1 MSIATMLPLGEL
13 TNPGQMR
20 LALVQVVNW
29 GTFHGAHTMHVD
41 RNGTLLTGNSG
52 VGKSTLFDAMLRVFD
67 ARPRSNEAAAQR
79 AGGAV
84 EDKRT
89 TFTYMRGKVGDKAV
103 GEGSASAFQRPGAT
117 WSAVA
122 LTFDNAAGT
131 RVTIS
136 ALFDLPKNGTES
148 SVGRFYLID
157 SKPLDLAAVEGIAEK
172 RFTKSALDT
181 IFPDAQIFDVHKAF
195 AERFRRLLGI
205 NSDQALPLLRVI
217 QAGKGLGGSV
227 NTFFRDQVLDAPATL
242 AAADDVVEEFSNLMS
257 IRQRLEDVRQQRDQL
272 APVPGLNMEYAQSLL
287 DANRLRELAGEE
299 FEAYR
304 QQLAVTVHEKTLARF
319 KDLAQAKAKELAAE
333 RGVRDG
339 LAKELRQLES
349 DYNNQGGNAISA
361 IEQSLENARVGL
373 KLREQVEEAARKALT
388 DAGLQLEWTAA
399 GWEQAHEHAA
409 ARSAELK
416 DGSEALKE
424 LRFEA
429 FDSHAARKR
438 ELAAAQQ
445 ELLSLKTRKSLLPP
459 SSIENRSA
467 IAAAT
472 GIPEEQ
478 MPFGGELIDL
488 AEGQERWRPAAE
500 RALRSLATTLLV
512 PGEHFAAVTRYL
524 NDHPVRGALRAVDIS
539 KPLAGG
545 ALAVQDAADGDL
557 LTKLDLLTAGPGGS
571 AIAAAGDWI
580 RERIALDF
588 AYPCVEDPDELAGL
602 DKGLSLGGVVKRNR
616 HTVEKDDRFTSRQDY
631 VLGFDNA
638 AKLDLVAAQVEE
650 LQRDLARAAELAQ
663 DREESHQGMTRQL
676 EALRRVADDHRPWE
690 QVSATVAAEELARI
704 QQRLKDAL
712 AAQADLEPLR
722 ATIETARQRHQSSTE
737 SAAVLQSEYKA
748 LDSQLSTADSLLD
761 AARQRLAQQPPS
773 AEAAAALEPYFA
785 GFGDVLEMHELD
797 ILANQV
803 RTRLLAELHAAESRG
818 QATSERLTRIFEGF
832 VREWGTAI
840 SADHGTTIGAAGEFE
855 ARYHAIVS
863 DGLPAQEAEF
873 RQFFNQR
880 THESFSTLLHLLDEE
895 RRSITSRILPLNGIL
910 SEVNFHE
917 GSFLELDIKQT
928 LPATAKQFKDAIQ
941 NALKVRHSR
950 PGKAAAAPAG
960 PAGTGTAGAEPDD
973 DVELT
978 TRYKSLE
985 TLVKRLGSQT
995 PEDRRWRAEVLDVR
1009 GHLFIQC
1016 KEHREV
1022 AGAKGSAK
1030 AGANGANKT
1039 EVFMHADTGSMSG
1052 GERQRFTAF
1061 IMAAALSY
1069 QLGIAEQGF
1078 TTYGTVM
1085 MDEAFVL
1092 ASEEFAGAGIKALH
1106 EFGFQLLLAAP
1117 ENVIDLSRHLGSVTE
1132 ILRDK
1137 RTNRSGVL
1145 TAPVITPGAGAEGSW
1160 RSEANPVD
1168 IVLR

>member
-1 MSIATMLPLGEL
+1 VTIATMLPIGEL

-131 RVTIS
+131 KITIS

-148 SVGRFYLID
+148 SVGRFYVID
-157 SKPLDLAAVEGIAEK
+157 NKPLDLGAIEGIAEK
-172 RFTKSALDT
+172 RFTKGALET

-242 AAADDVVEEFSNLMS
+242 TAADDVVEEFSNLMS

-272 APVPGLNMEYAQSLL
+272 APVPGMNKEYARSLL
-287 DANRLRELAGEE
+287 EANRLRELSGEE
-299 FEAYR
+299 FDAYK
-304 QQLAVTVHEKTLARF
+304 QQLSVTVHAKTLARF
-319 KDLAQAKAKELAAE
+319 KDLAQAKAKELSAE
-333 RGVRDG
+333 RGVRDA

-373 KLREQVEEAARKALT
+373 KLRQQVEEAARQALA
-388 DAGLQLEWTAA
+388 DAGLNLEWTAE
-399 GWEQAHEHAA
+399 GWEQAHEQAA
-409 ARSAELK
+409 SRSAELK
-416 DGSEALKE
+416 DDSEALRE

-429 FDSHAARKR
+429 FDGHATKKR

-445 ELLSLKTRKSLLPP
+445 ELVSLKTRKSLLPP
-459 SSIENRSA
+459 SSIENRAA

-472 GIPEEQ
+472 GVPEDR

-488 AEGQERWRPAAE
+488 AEGEEQWRPAAE
-500 RALRSLATTLLV
+500 RALRNLATTLLV

-524 NDHPVRGALRAVDIS
+524 NDNTVRGALRAVDVS

-545 ALAVQDAADGDL
+545 ALAVEDVSDGDL
-557 LTKLDLLTAGPGGS
+557 LTKLEILTLGANEDAGE
-571 AIAAAGDWI
+571 WI
-580 RERIALDF
+580 RQRIALDF
-588 AYPCVEDPDELAGL
+588 AYPCVEDPDELATL

-638 AKLDLVAAQVEE
+638 SKLELVAAKVGE
-650 LQRDLARAAELAQ
+650 LENELLKAAELAQ
-663 DREESHQGMTRQL
+663 SREDSHQGMTRQL
-676 EALRRVADDHRPWE
+676 EALRRIADDERGWE
-690 QVSATVAAEELARI
+690 QVSAAVAAEELAKI
-704 QQRLKDAL
+704 EQRLKDAL

-722 ATIETARQRHQSSTE
+722 ANIEAVREKHQSSTG
-737 SAAVLQSEYKA
+737 SAAVLQSEYKT
-748 LDSQLSTADSLLD
+748 LDQQMTTADSLLD
-761 AARQRLAQQPPS
+761 AARNRLDQAPPS
-773 AEAAAALEPYFA
+773 GTTVIALEPYFGA
-785 GFGDVLEMHELD
+785 FGEVSELHELD
-797 ILANQV
+797 TLAAEV
-803 RTRLLAELHAAESRG
+803 RSRLLAELHAAESRG
-818 QATSERLTRIFEGF
+818 QALAERLTRMFEGF

-840 SADHGTTIGAAGEFE
+840 SADHGTSIGAAGEFE
-855 ARYHAIVS
+855 SRYHQIVS
-863 DGLPAQEAEF
+863 EGLPAQEAEF

-895 RRSITSRILPLNGIL
+895 RRAITSRILPLNGIL

-928 LPATAKQFKDAIQ
+928 LPATAKQFKDAIHS
-941 NALKVRHSR
+941 ALKTRHARPSR
-950 PGKAAAAPAG
+950 A
-960 PAGTGTAGAEPDD
+960 AGAASGAGAPTEADD

-978 TRYKSLE
+978 NRYKSLE

-1016 KEHREV
+1016 KEHRSV
-1022 AGAKGSAK
+1022 QGPRGGK
-1030 AGANGANKT
+1030 KT
-1039 EVFMHADTGSMSG
+1039 EVYMHADTGSMSG

-1145 TAPVITPGAGAEGSW
+1145 TAPVIGGPGIPGEW

>member
-1 MSIATMLPLGEL
+1 MTIASMLPIGDQV
-13 TNPGQMR
+13 NPGQMR

-131 RVTIS
+131 RVTVS

-157 SKPLDLAAVEGIAEK
+157 HKPLDLAAIEGIAEK
-172 RFTKSALDT
+172 RFTKGALEG
-181 IFPDAQIFDVHKAF
+181 IFPEAQVFDVHKAF

-205 NSDQALPLLRVI
+205 SSDQALPLLRVI

-227 NTFFRDQVLDAPATL
+227 NTFFRDQVLDPPATL

-272 APVPGLNMEYAQSLL
+272 APVPGLNKEYAQSLL
-287 DANRLRELAGEE
+287 EANRLRELSGEE
-299 FEAYR
+299 FDSFK
-304 QQLAVTVHEKTLARF
+304 QQLAVEVHTKTLARF
-319 KDLAQAKAKELAAE
+319 KELAQEKAKELSAE
-333 RGVRDG
+333 RSVRDA

-361 IEQSLENARVGL
+361 IEQSLENARLGL
-373 KLREQVEEAARKALT
+373 KLRQDVEAAARKALA
-388 DAGLQLEWTAA
+388 DAGLDLEWSAE
-399 GWEQAHEHAA
+399 GWNQAHEQAA
-409 ARSAELK
+409 ARSAELH
-416 DGSEALKE
+416 DDSESLRE

-429 FDSHAARKR
+429 FDGHATKKR

-445 ELLSLKTRKSLLPP
+445 ELASLRSSKSLLPP
-459 SSIENRSA
+459 SSIENRAA

-472 GIPEEQ
+472 GVPEER

-488 AEGQERWRPAAE
+488 AEGEEQWRPAAE

-512 PGEHFAAVTRYL
+512 PGEHFAAVTRFL
-524 NDHPVRGALRAVDIS
+524 NDNSIRGALRAVDVS

-545 ALAVQDAADGDL
+545 ALAVEDASDGDL
-557 LTKLDLLTAGPGGS
+557 LGKLDILTSGANADAGE
-571 AIAAAGDWI
+571 WV
-580 RERIALDF
+580 RERIAVDF

-616 HTVEKDDRFTSRQDY
+616 HTVEKDDRFTGRQDY

-638 AKLDLVAAQVEE
+638 AKQELLAAKVGE
-650 LQRDLARAAELAQ
+650 LENELAKAAELAQ
-663 DREESHQGMTRQL
+663 SREDSHQGMARQL
-676 EALRRVADDHRPWE
+676 EALRRVAEDERGWE
-690 QVSATVAAEELARI
+690 QVSAAVAEDELARI
-704 QQRLKDAL
+704 EQRLKDAL

-722 ATIETARQRHQSSTE
+722 ASIEAVREKHQSSTGA
-737 SAAVLQSEYKA
+737 AAVLQSEYKA
-748 LDSQLSTADSLLD
+748 LDQQMTTADSLLD
-761 AARQRLAQQPPS
+761 TARARLAEAPPS
-773 AEAAAALEPYFA
+773 DATVAALEPHFT
-785 GFGDVLEMHELD
+785 GFGDITELHELD
-797 ILANQV
+797 NLANRV
-803 RTRLLAELHAAESRG
+803 LTSLLAELHAAESKG
-818 QATSERLTRIFEGF
+818 QALAERLSRIFEGF
-832 VREWGTAI
+832 VRDWGTAI
-840 SADHGTTIGAAGEFE
+840 SADHGTSIGAAGEFE
-855 ARYHAIVS
+855 SRYHQIVS
-863 DGLPAQEAEF
+863 EGLPAQEAEF

-895 RRSITSRILPLNGIL
+895 RRAITSRILPLNGIL

-917 GSFLELDIKQT
+917 GSYLELDIKQT
-928 LPATAKQFKDAIQ
+928 MPATAKQFKDAIQ
-941 NALKVRHSR
+941 NALKARHGR
-950 PGKAAAAPAG
+950 R
-960 PAGTGTAGAEPDD
+960 TGSAGAGGSAAED
-973 DVELT
+973 DVELGN
-978 TRYKSLE
+978 RYKSLE
-985 TLVKRLGSQT
+985 TLVKRLGSQA

-1022 AGAKGSAK
+1022 QGPRGGA
-1030 AGANGANKT
+1030 KT
-1039 EVFMHADTGSMSG
+1039 EVFMHTDTGSMSG

-1145 TAPVITPGAGAEGSW
+1145 TAPVISGPAVPGQW

-1168 IVLR
+1168 IVFR

>member
-1 MSIATMLPLGEL
+1 MTIASMLPLGEL

-79 AGGAV
+79 SGGAV

-103 GEGSASAFQRPGAT
+103 GDGSASAFQRPGAT

-131 RVTIS
+131 KVTVS

-148 SVGRFYLID
+148 SVGRFYVID
-157 SKPLDLAAVEGIAEK
+157 NKPLDLEAIEGIARK
-172 RFTKSALDT
+172 RFTKGALES
-181 IFPDAQIFDVHKAF
+181 IFPDGQVFDVHKAF

-272 APVPGLNMEYAQSLL
+272 APVPGLNRDYAQALL

-299 FEAYR
+299 FEAYK
-304 QQLAVTVHEKTLARF
+304 QQLAVTVHAKTLARF
-319 KDLAQAKAKELAAE
+319 KELAQSKAQELAAE
-333 RGVRDG
+333 RTVRDA
-339 LAKELRQLES
+339 LAKELRELEL
-349 DYNNQGGNAISA
+349 DYNNRGGNAISA
-361 IEQSLENARVGL
+361 IEQSLENARVSL
-373 KLREQVEEAARKALT
+373 KLRQQVEESARKALA
-388 DAGLQLEWTAA
+388 DAGLNLEWSAE
-399 GWEQAHEHAA
+399 GWDQAHEQAA

-416 DGSEALKE
+416 DDSEALKE

-429 FDSHAARKR
+429 FDGHATKKR
-438 ELAAAQQ
+438 ELAAAEQ
-445 ELLSLKTRKSLLPP
+445 ELLSLRSRKSLLPP
-459 SSIENRSA
+459 SSIENRAA

-472 GIPEEQ
+472 GIPEER

-488 AEGQERWRPAAE
+488 AEGQDQWRPAAE
-500 RALRSLATTLLV
+500 RALRNLATTLLV

-524 NDHPVRGALRAVDIS
+524 NDNTVRGALRAVDVS
-539 KPLAGG
+539 KPVAGG
-545 ALAVQDAADGDL
+545 ALAVEDVSDGDL
-557 LTKLDLLTAGPGGS
+557 LTKLSILTSGANADAG
-571 AIAAAGDWI
+571 AWI

-588 AYPCVEDPDELAGL
+588 AYPCVEDPDELAAM

-638 AKLDLVAAQVEE
+638 SKLELVAARVGE
-650 LQRDLARAAELAQ
+650 LENELAKAAELAQ
-663 DREESHQGMTRQL
+663 SREDSHQGMARQL
-676 EALRRVADDHRPWE
+676 EALRRVAEDERPWE
-690 QVSATVAAEELARI
+690 QVSAAVAADELARI
-704 QQRLKDAL
+704 EQRLSDAL

-722 ATIETARQRHQSSTE
+722 ANIEAVREKHQSSTGA
-737 SAAVLQSEYKA
+737 AAVLQSEYKA
-748 LDSQLSTADSLLD
+748 LDQKMITADGLLD
-761 AARQRLAQQPPS
+761 AARLKLEQAPPS
-773 AEAAAALEPYFA
+773 SSTVAALEPYFA
-785 GFGDVLEMHELD
+785 GVGDVSELYELD
-797 ILANQV
+797 NLANSV
-803 RTRLLAELHAAESRG
+803 RNKLLDELHAAESRS
-818 QATSERLTRIFEGF
+818 QATAERLTRIFEAF
-832 VREWGTAI
+832 VRDWGSAI
-840 SADHGTTIGAAGEFE
+840 SADHGTSIGAAGDFE
-855 ARYHAIVS
+855 SRYHAIVS

-873 RQFFNQR
+873 RLFFNQR

-917 GSFLELDIKQT
+917 GSYLELDIKQT

-941 NALKVRHSR
+941 NALKAKHTRPSR
-950 PGKAAAAPAG
+950 SASAAA
-960 PAGTGTAGAEPDD
+960 GTEADD
-973 DVELT
+973 DAELT
-978 TRYKSLE
+978 ARYKSLE

-1016 KEHREV
+1016 KEHKEV
-1022 AGAKGSAK
+1022 AGKSAK
-1030 AGANGANKT
+1030 TGKAGKKKT

-1145 TAPVITPGAGAEGSW
+1145 TSPVIAGTGEPGAW

>member
-1 MSIATMLPLGEL
+1 MTIASMLPLGDV

-79 AGGAV
+79 SGAV

-131 RVTIS
+131 RVTVS

-157 SKPLDLAAVEGIAEK
+157 NVPLDLEAVEGIADK
-172 RFTKSALDT
+172 RFTKGALET
-181 IFPDAQIFDVHKAF
+181 IFPHAQVFDVHKAF

-205 NSDQALPLLRVI
+205 SSDQALPLLRVI

-272 APVPGLNMEYAQSLL
+272 APVPGLNREYAQSLL
-287 DANRLRELAGEE
+287 DANRLRELVGEE
-299 FEAYR
+299 FEAYK
-304 QQLAVTVHEKTLARF
+304 QKLAVTVHQKTLARF
-319 KDLAQAKAKELAAE
+319 KELAQAKAKELGAE
-333 RGVRDG
+333 RAVRDN
-339 LAKELRQLES
+339 LAKELRQLET

-373 KLREQVEEAARKALT
+373 KLRRQVEEAAQQALA
-388 DAGLQLEWTAA
+388 DAGLQLEWSAA
-399 GWEQAHEHAA
+399 GWEQAHEQAA

-416 DGSEALKE
+416 DDSQALQE

-429 FDSHAARKR
+429 FDAHATRKR
-438 ELAAAQQ
+438 ELAAAEQ
-445 ELLSLKTRKSLLPP
+445 ELVSLKTRKSLLPP
-459 SSIENRSA
+459 SSIENRAA

-472 GIPEEQ
+472 GIPEDR
-478 MPFGGELIDL
+478 MPFAGELMDL
-488 AEGQERWRPAAE
+488 AEGQEQWRPAAE
-500 RALRSLATTLLV
+500 RALRNLATTLLV
-512 PGEHFAAVTRYL
+512 PGEHFGAVTRYL
-524 NDHPVRGALRAVDIS
+524 NGHTVRGALRAVDVS

-545 ALAVQDAADGDL
+545 ALAVEDVRDGDL
-557 LTKLDLLTAGPGGS
+557 LTKLDILAS
-571 AIAAAGDWI
+571 AAAAEAGEWV

-588 AYPCVEDPDELAGL
+588 AYPCVEDPDELAAL

-638 AKLDLVAAQVEE
+638 AKLELVAGQVEDLRQE
-650 LQRDLARAAELAQ
+650 LAKAAELAQ
-663 DREESHQGMTRQL
+663 SREDSHQGMSRQL
-676 EALRRVADDHRPWE
+676 DALQRIAEDDRPWE
-690 QVSATVAAEELARI
+690 QVSAAVAEDELSRI
-704 QQRLKDAL
+704 EQRLKDAL

-722 ATIETARQRHQSSTE
+722 ATIEEARQKHQSSTE

-748 LDSQLSTADSLLD
+748 LDRQLTSADSLLD
-761 AARQRLAQQPPS
+761 AARERLTQAPPS
-773 AEAAAALEPYFA
+773 DATVSALEPYFA
-785 GFGDVLEMHELD
+785 EFGDVTEMHELD
-797 ILANQV
+797 NLANRV
-803 RTRLLAELHAAESRG
+803 RTALMAELHAAESRG
-818 QATSERLTRIFEGF
+818 QATAERLTRIFEGF
-832 VREWGTAI
+832 VREWGSAI
-840 SADHGTTIGAAGEFE
+840 SADHGTSIGAASEFE
-855 ARYHAIVS
+855 ARYHAIVN

-910 SEVNFHE
+910 SQVNFHE
-917 GSFLELDIKQT
+917 GSYLELDIKQT
-928 LPATAKQFKDAIQ
+928 LPPTAKQFKDAIQ
-941 NALKVRHSR
+941 NALKARHTR
-950 PGKAAAAPAG
+950 PAKPDAASAAKGDG
-960 PAGTGTAGAEPDD
+960 PARDD
-973 DVELT
+973 DAELT
-978 TRYKSLE
+978 ARYKSLE
-985 TLVKRLGSQT
+985 TLVKRLGSQA

-1016 KEHREV
+1016 KEHRDV
-1022 AGAKGSAK
+1022 TGPRGAK
-1030 AGANGANKT
+1030 KT

-1132 ILRDK
+1132 ILRDR

-1145 TAPVITPGAGAEGSW
+1145 TAPVIRPRPGEEGAW

>member
-1 MSIATMLPLGEL
+1 MTIATMLPIGEL

-131 RVTIS
+131 KTTIS

-148 SVGRFYLID
+148 SVGRFYVID
-157 SKPLDLAAVEGIAEK
+157 NKPLDLGAIEGIAEK
-172 RFTKSALDT
+172 RFTKGALET

-242 AAADDVVEEFSNLMS
+242 TAADDVVEEFSNLMS

-272 APVPGLNMEYAQSLL
+272 APVPGMNKEYAQSLL
-287 DANRLRELAGEE
+287 EANRLRELSGEE
-299 FEAYR
+299 FDAYK
-304 QQLAVTVHEKTLARF
+304 QQLSVTVHAKTLARF
-319 KDLAQAKAKELAAE
+319 KDLAQAKAKELSTE
-333 RGVRDG
+333 RGVRDA

-361 IEQSLENARVGL
+361 IEQSLDNARVGL
-373 KLREQVEEAARKALT
+373 KLRQQVEEAARQALA
-388 DAGLQLEWTAA
+388 DAGLNLEWTAE
-399 GWEQAHEHAA
+399 GWEQAHEQAA
-409 ARSAELK
+409 SRSAELK
-416 DGSEALKE
+416 DDSEALRE

-429 FDSHAARKR
+429 FDGHATKKR

-445 ELLSLKTRKSLLPP
+445 ELVSLKTRKSLLPP
-459 SSIENRSA
+459 SSIENRAA

-472 GIPEEQ
+472 GVPEDR

-488 AEGQERWRPAAE
+488 AEGEEHWRPAAE
-500 RALRSLATTLLV
+500 RALRNLATTLLV

-524 NDHPVRGALRAVDIS
+524 NDNSVRGALRAVDVS

-545 ALAVQDAADGDL
+545 ALAVEDVSDGDL
-557 LTKLDLLTAGPGGS
+557 LTKLNILTLGARGDSVAG
-571 AIAAAGDWI
+571 AAEWI
-580 RERIALDF
+580 RERIAIDF
-588 AYPCVEDPDELAGL
+588 AYPCVEDPDELAKL
-602 DKGLSLGGVVKRNR
+602 NKGLSLGGVVKRNR

-638 AKLDLVAAQVEE
+638 SKLELVAAKVGE
-650 LQRDLARAAELAQ
+650 LENELLKAAELAQ
-663 DREESHQGMTRQL
+663 SREDSHQGMTRQL
-676 EALRRVADDHRPWE
+676 EALRRIADDERGWE
-690 QVSATVAAEELARI
+690 QVSAAVAAEELARI
-704 QQRLKDAL
+704 EQRLKDAL

-722 ATIETARQRHQSSTE
+722 ANIEAVREKHQSSTG
-737 SAAVLQSEYKA
+737 SAAVLQSEYKT
-748 LDSQLSTADSLLD
+748 LDQQMTTADALLD
-761 AARQRLAQQPPS
+761 AARNRLDQAPPS
-773 AEAAAALEPYFA
+773 GATVAALEPYFSA
-785 GFGDVLEMHELD
+785 FGEVGELHELD
-797 ILANQV
+797 TLAAEV
-803 RTRLLAELHAAESRG
+803 RSKLLAELHATESRG
-818 QATSERLTRIFEGF
+818 QALAERLTRMFEGF

-840 SADHGTTIGAAGEFE
+840 SADHGTSIGAAGEFE
-855 ARYHAIVS
+855 SRYHQIVS
-863 DGLPAQEAEF
+863 EGLPAQEAEF

-895 RRSITSRILPLNGIL
+895 RRAITSRILPLNGIL

-928 LPATAKQFKDAIQ
+928 LPATAKQFKEAIHS
-941 NALKVRHSR
+941 ALKTRHTRPSR
-950 PGKAAAAPAG
+950 A
-960 PAGTGTAGAEPDD
+960 AGAASGAVASGAVVSPQADD

-978 TRYKSLE
+978 NRYKSLE

-1016 KEHREV
+1016 KEHRSV
-1022 AGAKGSAK
+1022 QGPRGGK
-1030 AGANGANKT
+1030 KT
-1039 EVFMHADTGSMSG
+1039 EVYMHADTGSMSG

-1145 TAPVITPGAGAEGSW
+1145 TAPVIGGPGVPGDW

>member
-1 MSIATMLPLGEL
+1 VTIASMLPLGDV

-79 AGGAV
+79 SGAV

-131 RVTIS
+131 RVTVS

-157 SKPLDLAAVEGIAEK
+157 NVPLDLEAVEGIADK
-172 RFTKSALDT
+172 RFTKGSLET
-181 IFPDAQIFDVHKAF
+181 LFPHAQVFDVHKAF

-205 NSDQALPLLRVI
+205 SSDQALPLLRVI

-272 APVPGLNMEYAQSLL
+272 APVPALNREYAQSLL
-287 DANRLRELAGEE
+287 DANRLRELVGEE
-299 FEAYR
+299 FEAYK

-319 KDLAQAKAKELAAE
+319 KELAQAKAKELGAE

-339 LAKELRQLES
+339 LAKELRQLET

-373 KLREQVEEAARKALT
+373 KLRQQVEEAAQQALA
-388 DAGLQLEWTAA
+388 DAGLQLEWSAA
-399 GWEQAHEHAA
+399 GWEQAHEQAA

-416 DGSEALKE
+416 DDSQALQE

-429 FDSHAARKR
+429 FDAHASRKR
-438 ELAAAQQ
+438 ELAAAEQ
-445 ELLSLKTRKSLLPP
+445 ELVSLKTRKSLLPP
-459 SSIENRSA
+459 SSIENRAA

-472 GIPEEQ
+472 GIAEDR
-478 MPFGGELIDL
+478 MPFAGELMDL
-488 AEGQERWRPAAE
+488 AEGEERWRPAAE
-500 RALRSLATTLLV
+500 RALRNLATTLLV
-512 PGEHFAAVTRYL
+512 PGEHFGTVTRYL
-524 NDHPVRGALRAVDIS
+524 NDHNVRGALRAVDIS

-545 ALAVQDAADGDL
+545 ALAVEDVRDGDL
-557 LTKLDLLTAGPGGS
+557 LTKLDILASG
-571 AIAAAGDWI
+571 AAAEAGEWV

-588 AYPCVEDPDELAGL
+588 AYPCVEDPDELAAL

-638 AKLDLVAAQVEE
+638 AKLELVAGQVE
-650 LQRDLARAAELAQ
+650 DLRQEVAKAAELAQ
-663 DREESHQGMTRQL
+663 SREDSHQGMSRQL
-676 EALRRVADDHRPWE
+676 DALRRIAEDDRPWE
-690 QVSATVAAEELARI
+690 QVSAAVAADELTRI
-704 QQRLKDAL
+704 EQRLKDAL

-722 ATIETARQRHQSSTE
+722 ATIEEVRQKHQSSTE

-748 LDSQLSTADSLLD
+748 LDRQLTGADALLE
-761 AARQRLAQQPPS
+761 AARHRLAQAPPS
-773 AEAAAALEPYFA
+773 DATVKALEPHFA
-785 GFGDVLEMHELD
+785 EFGDVTEMHELD
-797 ILANQV
+797 NLANRV
-803 RTRLLAELHAAESRG
+803 RTALLGELHTAESRG
-818 QATSERLTRIFEGF
+818 QSTSERLTRIFEGF
-832 VREWGTAI
+832 VREWGSAI
-840 SADHGTTIGAAGEFE
+840 SADHGTSIGAASEFE
-855 ARYHAIVS
+855 ARYHAIVN

-910 SEVNFHE
+910 SQVNFHE
-917 GSFLELDIKQT
+917 GSYLELDIKQT
-928 LPATAKQFKDAIQ
+928 LPPTAKQFKDAIQ
-941 NALKVRHSR
+941 NALKARHTR
-950 PGKAAAAPAG
+950 PAKTEAG
-960 PAGTGTAGAEPDD
+960 RPEGSGAERDD
-973 DVELT
+973 DGELT
-978 TRYKSLE
+978 ARYKSLE
-985 TLVKRLGSQT
+985 TLVKRLGSQA

-1022 AGAKGSAK
+1022 TGPRGGK
-1030 AGANGANKT
+1030 KT

-1132 ILRDK
+1132 ILRDR

-1145 TAPVITPGAGAEGSW
+1145 TAPVIRPRPGEEGAW

>member
-1 MSIATMLPLGEL
+1 MTIASMLPLGDVV
-13 TNPGQMR
+13 NPGQMR

-52 VGKSTLFDAMLRVFD
+52 VGKSTLFDAILRVFD

-79 AGGAV
+79 SGGAV

-131 RVTIS
+131 RVTVS

-148 SVGRFYLID
+148 SVGRYYVID
-157 SKPLDLAAVEGIAEK
+157 NRPLDLSAIEDIAEK
-172 RFTKSALDT
+172 RFTRAALEN
-181 IFPDAQIFDVHKAF
+181 IFPDAQVFDVHKAF

-272 APVPGLNMEYAQSLL
+272 APVPGLNREYAQSLL

-319 KDLAQAKAKELAAE
+319 KTLAQAKAKELAAE

-339 LAKELRQLES
+339 LAKELRQLEAE
-349 DYNNQGGNAISA
+349 YNNQGGNAISS

-373 KLREQVEEAARKALT
+373 KLRQQVEEAARQALAE
-388 DAGLQLEWTAA
+388 AGLDLEWTAE
-399 GWEQAHEHAA
+399 GWEQAHEQAA

-416 DGSEALKE
+416 DDSAALQE

-429 FDSHAARKR
+429 FDAHAAKKR
-438 ELAAAQQ
+438 ELAAAEQ
-445 ELLSLKTRKSLLPP
+445 ELVSLKTRKSLLPP
-459 SSIENRSA
+459 SSIENRTA

-488 AEGQERWRPAAE
+488 AEGQEQWRPAAE
-500 RALRSLATTLLV
+500 RALRNLATTLLV

-524 NDHPVRGALRAVDIS
+524 NGNTVRGALRAVDVS
-539 KPLAGG
+539 KPLAGA
-545 ALAVQDAADGDL
+545 ALAVEDVADGDL
-557 LTKLDLLTAGPGGS
+557 LTKLDILTTGMNADAGV
-571 AIAAAGDWI
+571 WI

-588 AYPCVEDPDELAGL
+588 AYPCVENPDELANL

-638 AKLDLVAAQVEE
+638 SKLELVAGQAEDLRQE
-650 LQRDLARAAELAQ
+650 LAKAAELAQ
-663 DREESHQGMTRQL
+663 SREESHQGMSRQL
-676 EALRRVADDHRPWE
+676 EALRRVAEDNRTWE
-690 QVSATVAAEELARI
+690 QVSAAVAADELGRI
-704 QQRLKDAL
+704 EQRLKDAL

-722 ATIETARQRHQSSTE
+722 ANIEAVRQKHQSSTE
-737 SAAVLQSEYKA
+737 AAAVLQSEYKA
-748 LDSQLSTADSLLD
+748 LDQQLTASDSLLE
-761 AARQRLAQQPPS
+761 AARTRLNQAPPS
-773 AEAAAALEPYFA
+773 DSTSAALAPYFA
-785 GFGDVLEMHELD
+785 EFGDVTEMHELD
-797 ILANQV
+797 NLAGRV
-803 RTRLLAELHAAESRG
+803 RTQLLGDLHGAESRA

-832 VREWGTAI
+832 VRDWGTAI
-840 SADHGTTIGAAGEFE
+840 SADHGTSIGAVGEFE
-855 ARYHAIVS
+855 ARYHAIIN

-895 RRSITSRILPLNGIL
+895 RRSITNRILPLNGIL

-917 GSFLELDIKQT
+917 GSYLELDIKQT

-941 NALKVRHSR
+941 NALKTRHAR
-950 PGKAAAAPAG
+950 HGKAETAQAG
-960 PAGTGTAGAEPDD
+960 QNDD
-973 DVELT
+973 AELT
-978 TRYKSLE
+978 ARYKSLE

-1022 AGAKGSAK
+1022 DAPAGKKGGK
-1030 AGANGANKT
+1030 RT

-1132 ILRDK
+1132 ILRDR

-1145 TAPVITPGAGAEGSW
+1145 SAPVITPKPGTAGQW

>member
-1 MSIATMLPLGEL
+1 MSIATMLPMGEL

-79 AGGAV
+79 SGAV

-131 RVTIS
+131 KVTVS

-148 SVGRFYLID
+148 SVGRYYLID
-157 SKPLDLAAVEGIAEK
+157 NKPLDLAAIEGIAEK
-172 RFTKSALDT
+172 RFTKAALDT
-181 IFPDAQIFDVHKAF
+181 IFPDAQVFDVHKAF

-272 APVPGLNMEYAQSLL
+272 APVPGLNKEYAQSLL

-299 FEAYR
+299 FDAYK
-304 QQLAVTVHEKTLARF
+304 QQLAVTVHEKALVRY
-319 KDLAQAKAKELAAE
+319 KELAQAKARDLAAE
-333 RGVRDG
+333 RAVRDG
-339 LAKELRQLES
+339 LAKDLRQLEA

-373 KLREQVEEAARKALT
+373 RLRQQVEEAARQALA
-388 DAGLQLEWTAA
+388 DAGLELEWTAE
-399 GWEQAHEHAA
+399 GLEQAHTHAA
-409 ARSAELK
+409 ARSAELQ
-416 DGSEALKE
+416 DDSEALKE

-429 FDSHAARKR
+429 FDGHATKKR

-445 ELLSLKTRKSLLPP
+445 ELVSLKTRKSLLPP
-459 SSIENRSA
+459 SSIENRTA

-472 GIPEEQ
+472 GVPEEQ
-478 MPFGGELIDL
+478 MPFGGELIDV
-488 AEGQERWRPAAE
+488 AEGQEQWRPAAE
-500 RALRSLATTLLV
+500 RALRNLATTLLV

-524 NDHPVRGALRAVDIS
+524 NDHSVRGALRAVDVS

-545 ALAVQDAADGDL
+545 ALAVEDAADGDL
-557 LTKLDLLTAGPGGS
+557 LGKLDILTTGPAADAGQ
-571 AIAAAGDWI
+571 WI
-580 RERIALDF
+580 RERIAVDF
-588 AYPCVEDPDELAGL
+588 AYPCVEDPDELAAL

-616 HTVEKDDRFTSRQDY
+616 HTVEKDDRFASRQDY

-638 AKLDLVAAQVEE
+638 SKLELVAAQVEDLQQE
-650 LQRDLARAAELAQ
+650 LAKAAELAQ
-663 DREESHQGMTRQL
+663 SREESHQGMTRQL
-676 EALRRVADDHRPWE
+676 EALRRIAEDHRPWE
-690 QVSATVAAEELARI
+690 QVSAAVAEDELGKI
-704 QQRLKDAL
+704 EQRLKDAL

-722 ATIETARQRHQSSTE
+722 ANIEAARQKHQSSTE
-737 SAAVLQSEYKA
+737 TAAVLQSEYKA
-748 LDSQLSTADSLLD
+748 LDQQLTAADSLLE
-761 AARQRLAQQPPS
+761 AARNRLRQAPPS
-773 AEAAAALEPYFA
+773 DATVAALELYCADF
-785 GFGDVLEMHELD
+785 GGVGDVKEMHELD
-797 ILANQV
+797 NLANQV

-840 SADHGTTIGAAGEFE
+840 SADHGTSIGAAGEFE

-928 LPATAKQFKDAIQ
+928 LPPTAKQFKDAIQ
-941 NALKVRHSR
+941 NALRTRHTRPSR
-950 PGKAAAAPAG
+950 AAVG
-960 PAGTGTAGAEPDD
+960 PASGAEPDD
-973 DVELT
+973 DAELT
-978 TRYKSLE
+978 SRYKSLE

-1022 AGAKGSAK
+1022 GGTPSHGKGGGK
-1030 AGANGANKT
+1030 RT
-1039 EVFMHADTGSMSG
+1039 DVFMHADTGSMSG

-1145 TAPVITPGAGAEGSW
+1145 TAPVIGPRPGAEGQW

>member
-1 MSIATMLPLGEL
+1 MLPMGEL

-29 GTFHGAHTMHVD
+29 GTFHGAHTMRVD

-131 RVTIS
+131 RVTVS

-148 SVGRFYLID
+148 SVGRYYLID
-157 SKPLDLAAVEGIAEK
+157 NKPLDLAAIEGIAEK
-172 RFTKSALDT
+172 RFTKSALDA

-195 AERFRRLLGI
+195 AERFRRMLGI

-227 NTFFRDQVLDAPATL
+227 NNFFRDQVLDAPATL
-242 AAADDVVEEFSNLMS
+242 TAADDVVEEFSNLMS

-272 APVPGLNMEYAQSLL
+272 APVPGLNKDYAQSLL

-319 KDLAQAKAKELAAE
+319 KDLAQAKAKQLGAE
-333 RGVRDG
+333 RGIRDG
-339 LAKELRQLES
+339 LAKDLRQLEA

-373 KLREQVEEAARKALT
+373 KLRQQVEESARKALS
-388 DAGLQLEWTAA
+388 DAGLELEWTAT

-416 DGSEALKE
+416 DDSEALKE

-429 FDSHAARKR
+429 FDGHATRKR

-445 ELLSLKTRKSLLPP
+445 ELVSLKTRKSLLPP
-459 SSIENRSA
+459 SSIENRIA
-467 IAAAT
+467 ISAAT
-472 GIPEEQ
+472 GVPEEQ

-488 AEGQERWRPAAE
+488 AEGQEQWRPAAE
-500 RALRSLATTLLV
+500 RALRGLATTLLV

-524 NDHPVRGALRAVDIS
+524 NDHSVRGALRAVDVS

-545 ALAVQDAADGDL
+545 ALAVEDSADGDL
-557 LTKLDLLTAGPGGS
+557 LAKLDILTMGPAAEAGE
-571 AIAAAGDWI
+571 WI
-580 RERIALDF
+580 RERIALDY
-588 AYPCVEDPDELAGL
+588 AYPCVEDPDELARL

-616 HTVEKDDRFTSRQDY
+616 HTVEKDDRFTGRQDY

-638 AKLDLVAAQVEE
+638 SKLELVAAQVEDLQQE
-650 LQRDLARAAELAQ
+650 LAKAAELAQ
-663 DREESHQGMTRQL
+663 SREESHQGMTRQL
-676 EALRRVADDHRPWE
+676 EALRRVAEDHRPWE
-690 QVSATVAAEELARI
+690 QVSAAVAADELARI
-704 QQRLKDAL
+704 DQRLKDAL

-722 ATIETARQRHQSSTE
+722 ASIEAARHKHQSSTE
-737 SAAVLQSEYKA
+737 AAAVLQSEYKA
-748 LDSQLSTADSLLD
+748 VDSQLSTADSLLD
-761 AARQRLAQQPPS
+761 AARARLEQSPPS
-773 AEAAAALEPYFA
+773 GATVAALEPYLA
-785 GFGDVLEMHELD
+785 AFGGVSDITEMHELD
-797 ILANQV
+797 NLANQV
-803 RTRLLAELHAAESRG
+803 RTRLLAELHTAESRG

-832 VREWGTAI
+832 VREWGTSI
-840 SADHGTTIGAAGEFE
+840 SADHGTSIGAAGEFE

-917 GSFLELDIKQT
+917 GSFLELDIKPT

-941 NALKVRHSR
+941 NALKVRHTR
-950 PGKAAAAPAG
+950 PGKAAAPASG
-960 PAGTGTAGAEPDD
+960 SPLSGSEPDD
-973 DVELT
+973 DAELT
-978 TRYKSLE
+978 NRYKSLE

-1022 AGAKGSAK
+1022 QGSGSKAAKGGGK
-1030 AGANGANKT
+1030 RT

-1145 TAPVITPGAGAEGSW
+1145 TAPVIGPRPGTEGTW

>member
-1 MSIATMLPLGEL
+1 MTIASMLPIGDQV
-13 TNPGQMR
+13 NPGQMR

-103 GEGSASAFQRPGAT
+103 GDGSASAFQRPGAT

-131 RVTIS
+131 RVTVS

-157 SKPLDLAAVEGIAEK
+157 HKPLDLALIEGIAEK
-172 RFTKSALDT
+172 RFTKGALEG
-181 IFPDAQIFDVHKAF
+181 IFPEAQVFDVHKAF

-205 NSDQALPLLRVI
+205 SSDQALPLLRVI

-227 NTFFRDQVLDAPATL
+227 NTFFRDQVLDPPATL

-272 APVPGLNMEYAQSLL
+272 APVPGLNKEYAQSLL
-287 DANRLRELAGEE
+287 EANRLRELSGEE
-299 FEAYR
+299 FDSFK
-304 QQLAVTVHEKTLARF
+304 QQLAVEVHTKTLARF
-319 KDLAQAKAKELAAE
+319 KELAQEKAKELSAE
-333 RGVRDG
+333 RSVRDA

-361 IEQSLENARVGL
+361 IEQSLENARLGL
-373 KLREQVEEAARKALT
+373 KLRQDVEAAARKALA
-388 DAGLQLEWTAA
+388 DAGLDLEWTAE
-399 GWEQAHEHAA
+399 GWNQAHEQAA
-409 ARSAELK
+409 ARSAELQ
-416 DGSEALKE
+416 DDSESLRE

-429 FDSHAARKR
+429 FDGQATKKR

-445 ELLSLKTRKSLLPP
+445 ELASLRSSKSLLPP
-459 SSIENRSA
+459 SSIENRAA

-472 GIPEEQ
+472 GVPEER

-488 AEGQERWRPAAE
+488 AEGEEQWRPAAE

-512 PGEHFAAVTRYL
+512 PGEHFAAVTRFL
-524 NDHPVRGALRAVDIS
+524 NDNSIRGALRAVDVS

-545 ALAVQDAADGDL
+545 ALAVEDASDGDL
-557 LTKLDLLTAGPGGS
+557 LGKLDILTSGANADAGE
-571 AIAAAGDWI
+571 WV
-580 RERIALDF
+580 RERIAVDF

-616 HTVEKDDRFTSRQDY
+616 HTVEKDDRFTGRQDY

-638 AKLDLVAAQVEE
+638 AKQELLAAKVGE
-650 LQRDLARAAELAQ
+650 LENELAKAAELAQ
-663 DREESHQGMTRQL
+663 SREDSHQGMARQL
-676 EALRRVADDHRPWE
+676 EALRRVAEDERGWE
-690 QVSATVAAEELARI
+690 QVSAAVAEDELARI
-704 QQRLKDAL
+704 EQRLKDAL

-722 ATIETARQRHQSSTE
+722 ASIEAVREKHQSSTGA
-737 SAAVLQSEYKA
+737 AAVLQSEYKA
-748 LDSQLSTADSLLD
+748 LDQQMTTADSLLD
-761 AARQRLAQQPPS
+761 AARQRLAGAPPS
-773 AEAAAALEPYFA
+773 DTTVAALEPQFS
-785 GFGDVLEMHELD
+785 GFGDISELHELD
-797 ILANQV
+797 NLANKV
-803 RTRLLAELHAAESRG
+803 RTSLLAELHAAESRG
-818 QATSERLTRIFEGF
+818 QALAERLSRIFEGF
-832 VREWGTAI
+832 VRDWGTAI
-840 SADHGTTIGAAGEFE
+840 SADHGTSIGAAGEFE
-855 ARYHAIVS
+855 SRYHQIVS
-863 DGLPAQEAEF
+863 EGLPAQEAEF

-895 RRSITSRILPLNGIL
+895 RRAITSRILPLNGIL

-917 GSFLELDIKQT
+917 GSYLELDIKQT
-928 LPATAKQFKDAIQ
+928 MPATAKQFKDAIQ
-941 NALKVRHSR
+941 NALKARHGR
-950 PGKAAAAPAG
+950 RTG
-960 PAGTGTAGAEPDD
+960 PAGAGGSAAED
-973 DVELT
+973 DVELGN
-978 TRYKSLE
+978 RYKSLE
-985 TLVKRLGSQT
+985 TLVKRLGSQA

-1022 AGAKGSAK
+1022 QGPRG
-1030 AGANGANKT
+1030 GVKT
-1039 EVFMHADTGSMSG
+1039 EVFMHTDTGSMSG

-1145 TAPVITPGAGAEGSW
+1145 TAPVISGPAVPGEW

-1168 IVLR
+1168 IVFR

>member
-1 MSIATMLPLGEL
+1 MTIATMLPIGEL

-122 LTFDNAAGT
+122 LTFDNAVGT
-131 RVTIS
+131 KVTIS

-148 SVGRFYLID
+148 SVGRFYVID
-157 SKPLDLAAVEGIAEK
+157 NKPLDLGAIEGIAEK
-172 RFTKSALDT
+172 RFTKGALET

-272 APVPGLNMEYAQSLL
+272 APVPGMNKEYAQSLL
-287 DANRLRELAGEE
+287 EANRLRELSGEE
-299 FEAYR
+299 FDAYK
-304 QQLAVTVHEKTLARF
+304 QQLSVTVHAKTLARF
-319 KDLAQAKAKELAAE
+319 KDLAQAKAKELSAE
-333 RGVRDG
+333 RSVRDA

-373 KLREQVEEAARKALT
+373 KLRQQVEESARQALA
-388 DAGLQLEWTAA
+388 DAGLNLEWTAE
-399 GWEQAHEHAA
+399 GWEQAHEQAA
-409 ARSAELK
+409 SRTAELK
-416 DGSEALKE
+416 DDSEALRE

-429 FDSHAARKR
+429 FDGHATKKR

-445 ELLSLKTRKSLLPP
+445 ELVSLKTRKSLLPP
-459 SSIENRSA
+459 SSIENRAA

-472 GIPEEQ
+472 GVAEDR

-488 AEGQERWRPAAE
+488 AEGEEQWRPAAE
-500 RALRSLATTLLV
+500 RALRNLATTLLV

-524 NDHPVRGALRAVDIS
+524 NDNTVRGALRAVDVS
-539 KPLAGG
+539 KPLPGG
-545 ALAVQDAADGDL
+545 ALAVEDVSDGDL
-557 LTKLDLLTAGPGGS
+557 LTKLDILTVGANADAGQ
-571 AIAAAGDWI
+571 WI
-580 RERIALDF
+580 RERIAVDF
-588 AYPCVEDPDELAGL
+588 AYPCVEDPDELAKL

-638 AKLDLVAAQVEE
+638 SKLELVAARVGE
-650 LQRDLARAAELAQ
+650 LENELLKAAELAQ
-663 DREESHQGMTRQL
+663 SREDSHQGMTRQL
-676 EALRRVADDHRPWE
+676 EALRRIADDERGWE
-690 QVSATVAAEELARI
+690 QVSAAVAAEELAKI
-704 QQRLKDAL
+704 EQRLKDAL

-722 ATIETARQRHQSSTE
+722 ANIEAVREKHQSSTG
-737 SAAVLQSEYKA
+737 SAAVLQSEYKT
-748 LDSQLSTADSLLD
+748 LDQQMTTADALLD
-761 AARQRLAQQPPS
+761 AARKRLDQAPPS
-773 AEAAAALEPYFA
+773 ETTVAALEPYFSA
-785 GFGDVLEMHELD
+785 FGEVGELHELD
-797 ILANQV
+797 TLAAEV
-803 RTRLLAELHAAESRG
+803 RSKLLAELHATESRG
-818 QATSERLTRIFEGF
+818 QALAERLTRMFEGF

-840 SADHGTTIGAAGEFE
+840 SADHGTSIGAAGEFE
-855 ARYHAIVS
+855 SRYHQIVNE
-863 DGLPAQEAEF
+863 GLPAQEAEF

-895 RRSITSRILPLNGIL
+895 RRAITSRILPLNGIL

-941 NALKVRHSR
+941 NALKTRHSR
-950 PGKAAAAPAG
+950 PSRAVSSAGVAPVA
-960 PAGTGTAGAEPDD
+960 DD

-978 TRYKSLE
+978 NRYKSLE

-1016 KEHREV
+1016 KEHRSV
-1022 AGAKGSAK
+1022 AGPRGGK
-1030 AGANGANKT
+1030 KT
-1039 EVFMHADTGSMSG
+1039 EVYMHADTGSMSG

-1145 TAPVITPGAGAEGSW
+1145 TAPVIGGSGVPGAW

>member
-1 MSIATMLPLGEL
+1 MTIASMLPLGEL

-41 RNGTLLTGNSG
+41 RKGTLLTGNSG

-79 AGGAV
+79 SGGAV

-103 GEGSASAFQRPGAT
+103 GDSSASAFQRPGAT

-131 RVTIS
+131 KVTVS

-148 SVGRFYLID
+148 SVGRFYVID
-157 SKPLDLAAVEGIAEK
+157 SKPLDLDAIEGIAQK
-172 RFTKSALDT
+172 RFTKGALES
-181 IFPDAQIFDVHKAF
+181 IFPDGQVFDVHKAF

-272 APVPGLNMEYAQSLL
+272 APVPGLNKDYAQALL

-299 FEAYR
+299 FEAYK
-304 QQLAVTVHEKTLARF
+304 QQLAVTVHAKTLTRF
-319 KDLAQAKAKELAAE
+319 KELAQSKAQELAAE
-333 RGVRDG
+333 RTVRDA
-339 LAKELRQLES
+339 LSKELRDLEL
-349 DYNNQGGNAISA
+349 DYNNRGGNAISA
-361 IEQSLENARVGL
+361 IEQSLENATVGL
-373 KLREQVEEAARKALT
+373 KLRQQVEEAARKALA
-388 DAGLQLEWTAA
+388 DAGLNLEWSAE
-399 GWEQAHEHAA
+399 GWDQAHEQAA

-416 DGSEALKE
+416 DDSEALKE

-429 FDSHAARKR
+429 FDGHATRKR
-438 ELAAAQQ
+438 ELAAAEQ
-445 ELLSLKTRKSLLPP
+445 ELLSLRSRKSLLPP
-459 SSIENRSA
+459 SSIENRAA

-472 GIPEEQ
+472 GVPEER

-488 AEGQERWRPAAE
+488 AEGQDQWRPAAE
-500 RALRSLATTLLV
+500 RALRNLATTLLV

-524 NDHPVRGALRAVDIS
+524 NDNRVRGALRAVDVS

-545 ALAVQDAADGDL
+545 ALAVEDVSDGDL
-557 LTKLDLLTAGPGGS
+557 LTKLNILTSGANADAGE
-571 AIAAAGDWI
+571 WI

-588 AYPCVEDPDELAGL
+588 AYPCVEDPDELASM

-638 AKLDLVAAQVEE
+638 SKLELVAARVGE
-650 LQRDLARAAELAQ
+650 LENELAKAAELAQ
-663 DREESHQGMTRQL
+663 SREDSHQGMARQL
-676 EALRRVADDHRPWE
+676 EALRRVAEDERPWE
-690 QVSATVAAEELARI
+690 QVSAAVAADELARI
-704 QQRLKDAL
+704 EQRLSDAL

-722 ATIETARQRHQSSTE
+722 ANIEGVREKHQSSTGA
-737 SAAVLQSEYKA
+737 AAVLQSEYKA
-748 LDSQLSTADSLLD
+748 LDHKMTTADGLLD
-761 AARQRLAQQPPS
+761 AARLKLEQAPPS
-773 AEAAAALEPYFA
+773 GATVAALEPYFA
-785 GFGDVLEMHELD
+785 GVADVSELYELD
-797 ILANQV
+797 NLANGV
-803 RTRLLAELHAAESRG
+803 RNKLLDELHAAESRS
-818 QATSERLTRIFEGF
+818 QATAERLTRMFEAF
-832 VREWGTAI
+832 VRDWGSAI
-840 SADHGTTIGAAGEFE
+840 SADHGTSIGAAGDFE
-855 ARYHAIVS
+855 SRYHAIVS

-873 RQFFNQR
+873 RLFFNQR

-941 NALKVRHSR
+941 NALKAKHSR
-950 PGKAAAAPAG
+950 PPRAAATPVTDA
-960 PAGTGTAGAEPDD
+960 DD
-973 DVELT
+973 DAELT

-1022 AGAKGSAK
+1022 AAAKPSKASK
-1030 AGANGANKT
+1030 AGKKKT

-1145 TAPVITPGAGAEGSW
+1145 TAPVIAGPGTPGAW

>member
-1 MSIATMLPLGEL
+1 LG
-13 TNPGQMR
+13 
-20 LALVQVVNW
+20 
-29 GTFHGAHTMHVD
+29 
-41 RNGTLLTGNSG
+41 S
-52 VGKSTLFDAMLRVFD
+52 LR
-67 ARPRSNEAAAQR
+67 
-79 AGGAV
+79 
-84 EDKRT
+84 
-89 TFTYMRGKVGDKAV
+89 
-103 GEGSASAFQRPGAT
+103 
-117 WSAVA
+117 
-122 LTFDNAAGT
+122 
-131 RVTIS
+131 
-136 ALFDLPKNGTES
+136 
-148 SVGRFYLID
+148 
-157 SKPLDLAAVEGIAEK
+157 
-172 RFTKSALDT
+172 
-181 IFPDAQIFDVHKAF
+181 
-195 AERFRRLLGI
+195 
-205 NSDQALPLLRVI
+205 
-217 QAGKGLGGSV
+217 
-227 NTFFRDQVLDAPATL
+227 
-242 AAADDVVEEFSNLMS
+242 
-257 IRQRLEDVRQQRDQL
+257 
-272 APVPGLNMEYAQSLL
+272 
-287 DANRLRELAGEE
+287 
-299 FEAYR
+299 
-304 QQLAVTVHEKTLARF
+304 
-319 KDLAQAKAKELAAE
+319 
-333 RGVRDG
+333 
-339 LAKELRQLES
+339 
-349 DYNNQGGNAISA
+349 
-361 IEQSLENARVGL
+361 
-373 KLREQVEEAARKALT
+373 
-388 DAGLQLEWTAA
+388 
-399 GWEQAHEHAA
+399 
-409 ARSAELK
+409 
-416 DGSEALKE
+416 
-424 LRFEA
+424 
-429 FDSHAARKR
+429 
-438 ELAAAQQ
+438 
-445 ELLSLKTRKSLLPP
+445 TRKSLLPP

-472 GIPEEQ
+472 GVPEEQ

-488 AEGQERWRPAAE
+488 AEGQDRWRPAAE

-512 PGEHFAAVTRYL
+512 AGEHFGAVTRYL
-524 NDHPVRGALRAVDIS
+524 NDHSVRGALRAVDVS

-557 LTKLDLLTAGPGGS
+557 LTRLDILAMGPSAEAGE
-571 AIAAAGDWI
+571 WI

-588 AYPCVEDPDELAGL
+588 AYPCVEDPDDLARL

-638 AKLDLVAAQVEE
+638 AKLELVAAQVEDLQQE
-650 LQRDLARAAELAQ
+650 LAKAAELAQ
-663 DREESHQGMTRQL
+663 SREESHQGMSRQL

-690 QVSATVAAEELARI
+690 QVSAAVAADELARI
-704 QQRLKDAL
+704 EQRLKDAL

-722 ATIETARQRHQSSTE
+722 ANIETARQKHQSSTE
-737 SAAVLQSEYKA
+737 AAAVLQSEYKA
-748 LDSQLSTADSLLD
+748 VDSQLSTADSLLD
-761 AARQRLAQQPPS
+761 AARARLAQAPP
-773 AEAAAALEPYFA
+773 ADATVTALEPYFTD
-785 GFGDVLEMHELD
+785 FGDVLEMHELD
-797 ILANQV
+797 NLANEV
-803 RTRLLAELHAAESRG
+803 RARLLAELHAAESRG
-818 QATSERLTRIFEGF
+818 QATSERLTRIFEVF

-840 SADHGTTIGAAGEFE
+840 SADHGTSIGAAGEFE

-895 RRSITSRILPLNGIL
+895 RRSISSRILPLNGIL

-941 NALKVRHSR
+941 NALKVRHTR
-950 PGKAAAAPAG
+950 PGKAAAPASG
-960 PAGTGTAGAEPDD
+960 AAGAASAEVDD
-973 DVELT
+973 DAELGN
-978 TRYKSLE
+978 RYKSLE

-1022 AGAKGSAK
+1022 QNSRAAKGGRK
-1030 AGANGANKT
+1030 KT

-1145 TAPVITPGAGAEGSW
+1145 TAPVIGPRPGSEGTW

>member
-1 MSIATMLPLGEL
+1 MLPMGEL

-131 RVTIS
+131 RVTVS
-136 ALFDLPKNGTES
+136 ALFDVPKNGTES

-157 SKPLDLAAVEGIAEK
+157 NKPLDLPAIEDITDK
-172 RFTKSALDT
+172 RFTKAALET
-181 IFPDAQIFDVHKAF
+181 IFPEAQIFDVHKAF
-195 AERFRRLLGI
+195 AQRFRRLLGI
-205 NSDQALPLLRVI
+205 SSDQALPLLRVI

-242 AAADDVVEEFSNLMS
+242 TAADDVVEEFSNLMS

-272 APVPGLNMEYAQSLL
+272 APVPGLNKEYAQSLL

-299 FEAYR
+299 FETYK
-304 QQLAVTVHEKTLARF
+304 QQLAVTVHQKTLARI
-319 KDLAQAKAKELAAE
+319 KELVQAKAKDLAAE
-333 RGVRDG
+333 RSVRDG
-339 LAKELRQLES
+339 LAKDLRELET

-373 KLREQVEEAARKALT
+373 RLRQQVEEAARKALT
-388 DAGLQLEWTAA
+388 DAGLQLEWTAE
-399 GWEQAHEHAA
+399 GWEQAHEQAA

-416 DGSEALKE
+416 DDSQALQE

-429 FDSHAARKR
+429 FDGHATKKR

-445 ELLSLKTRKSLLPP
+445 ELVSLKTRKSLLPP
-459 SSIENRSA
+459 SSIENRAA

-472 GIPEEQ
+472 GVPEDRMPFAGELMDLADGEEQ
-478 MPFGGELIDL
+478 
-488 AEGQERWRPAAE
+488 WRPAAE
-500 RALRSLATTLLV
+500 RALRNLATTLLV

-524 NDHPVRGALRAVDIS
+524 NDHKVRGAIRAVDVS

-545 ALAVQDAADGDL
+545 ALAVEDVRDGDL
-557 LTKLDLLTAGPGGS
+557 LTKLDVLASG
-571 AIAAAGDWI
+571 AAAEAGEWI

-588 AYPCVEDPDELAGL
+588 AYPCVEDPDELATL

-616 HTVEKDDRFTSRQDY
+616 HTVEKDDRFTGRQDY

-638 AKLDLVAAQVEE
+638 AKLELVAAQVEDLQQE
-650 LQRDLARAAELAQ
+650 LAKAAELAQ
-663 DREESHQGMTRQL
+663 SREESHQGMSRQL
-676 EALRRVADDHRPWE
+676 DALRRIAEDHRSWE
-690 QVSATVAAEELARI
+690 QVSAVVAGEELTRI
-704 QQRLKDAL
+704 EQRLKDAL

-722 ATIETARQRHQSSTE
+722 ANIETARQKHQASTE
-737 SAAVLQSEYKA
+737 AAAVLQSEYKS
-748 LDSQLSTADSLLD
+748 LDRQLSAADSLLE
-761 AARQRLAQQPPS
+761 AARTRLEQAPPS
-773 AEAAAALEPYFA
+773 AATVTALEPYFTE
-785 GFGDVLEMHELD
+785 FGDISEMHELD
-797 ILANQV
+797 NLANRV
-803 RTRLLAELHAAESRG
+803 RTALLGELHATETRG

-832 VREWGTAI
+832 VREWGSAI
-840 SADHGTTIGAAGEFE
+840 SADHGTSIGAAGEFE

-863 DGLPAQEAEF
+863 DGLPAQESEF

-895 RRSITSRILPLNGIL
+895 RRSISSRILPLNGIL
-910 SEVNFHE
+910 AEVNFHE

-928 LPATAKQFKDAIQ
+928 MPATAKQFKDAIH
-941 NALKVRHSR
+941 NALKARHTR
-950 PGKAAAAPAG
+950 PARGGADTTAPG
-960 PAGTGTAGAEPDD
+960 GDD
-973 DVELT
+973 DAELT
-978 TRYKSLE
+978 ARYKTLE
-985 TLVKRLGSQT
+985 TLVKRLGSQA

-1022 AGAKGSAK
+1022 AGPRGGKR
-1030 AGANGANKT
+1030 T
-1039 EVFMHADTGSMSG
+1039 DVYMHADTGSMSG

-1145 TAPVITPGAGAEGSW
+1145 TAPVIRPRAGGEGSW

>member
-1 MSIATMLPLGEL
+1 MSIAAMLPMGEL

-103 GEGSASAFQRPGAT
+103 GEGSAGAFQRPGAT

-131 RVTIS
+131 RVSVS

-148 SVGRFYLID
+148 SVGRYYLID
-157 SKPLDLAAVEGIAEK
+157 NKPLDLAAIEGIAEK
-172 RFTKSALDT
+172 RFAKSALDSL
-181 IFPDAQIFDVHKAF
+181 FPDAQVFDVHKAF

-227 NTFFRDQVLDAPATL
+227 NTFFRDQVLDAPTTL
-242 AAADDVVEEFSNLMS
+242 SAADDVVEEFSNLMS

-272 APVPGLNMEYAQSLL
+272 APVPGLNREYAQSLL
-287 DANRLRELAGEE
+287 DANRLRDLAGEE
-299 FEAYR
+299 FGAYR
-304 QQLAVTVHEKTLARF
+304 QQLAVTVHEKTLARL
-319 KDLAQAKAKELAAE
+319 KDLAQSKAKELGVE
-333 RGVRDG
+333 RGVRDA
-339 LAKELRQLES
+339 LAKELRQLEA

-373 KLREQVEEAARKALT
+373 KLRQQVEESARKALS
-388 DAGLQLEWTAA
+388 DAGLELQWTAA
-399 GWEQAHEHAA
+399 GWEQAHDHAA

-416 DGSEALKE
+416 DDSEALKE

-429 FDSHAARKR
+429 FDGHATKKR
-438 ELAAAQQ
+438 ELAAARQ
-445 ELLSLKTRKSLLPP
+445 ELVSLKTRKSLLPP
-459 SSIENRSA
+459 SSIENRNA

-472 GIPEEQ
+472 GVPEEQ

-488 AEGQERWRPAAE
+488 AEGQEQWRPAAE

-512 PGEHFAAVTRYL
+512 PGEHFAAVTRHL
-524 NDHPVRGALRAVDIS
+524 NDHSVRGALRAVDVS

-545 ALAVQDAADGDL
+545 ALAVEDAADGDL
-557 LTKLDLLTAGPGGS
+557 LGKLDILTDGPAGS
-571 AIAAAGDWI
+571 SSAAAGEWI

-588 AYPCVEDPDELAGL
+588 AYPCVEDPDELARL

-616 HTVEKDDRFTSRQDY
+616 HTVEKDDRFTGRQDY

-638 AKLDLVAAQVEE
+638 SKLELVATQVEDLQQE
-650 LQRDLARAAELAQ
+650 LAKAAELAQ
-663 DREESHQGMTRQL
+663 SREESHQGMTRQL
-676 EALRRVADDHRPWE
+676 EALRRVADDRRPWE
-690 QVSATVAAEELARI
+690 QVSATVAADELARI
-704 QQRLKDAL
+704 ERRLKDAL

-722 ATIETARQRHQSSTE
+722 ANIEAARHKHQSSTE
-737 SAAVLQSEYKA
+737 AAAVLQSEYKA
-748 LDSQLSTADSLLD
+748 VDSRLSAADSMLD
-761 AARQRLAQQPPS
+761 AARDRLAQQPPS
-773 AEAAAALEPYFA
+773 DTTVTALRPYFTD
-785 GFGDVLEMHELD
+785 FGDVLEMHELD
-797 ILANQV
+797 NLANRV
-803 RTRLLAELHAAESRG
+803 RTVLLAELHGAESRG

-840 SADHGTTIGAAGEFE
+840 SADHGTSIGAAGEFE
-855 ARYHAIVS
+855 SRYHGIVS

-928 LPATAKQFKDAIQ
+928 LPPTAKQFKDAIQ
-941 NALKVRHSR
+941 TALKVRHAR
-950 PGKAAAAPAG
+950 PGKSGAAAG
-960 PAGTGTAGAEPDD
+960 VETNDD
-973 DVELT
+973 AELT
-978 TRYKSLE
+978 NRYKSLE

-1022 AGAKGSAK
+1022 QGSKKGAT
-1030 AGANGANKT
+1030 KT

-1145 TAPVITPGAGAEGSW
+1145 TSPVIGPRPGTEGAW

>member
-1 MSIATMLPLGEL
+1 MTIASMLPLGDV

-79 AGGAV
+79 SGGAV

-131 RVTIS
+131 RVTVS

-157 SKPLDLAAVEGIAEK
+157 NVPLDLEAVEGIADK
-172 RFTKSALDT
+172 RFTKGALET
-181 IFPDAQIFDVHKAF
+181 VFPHAQVFDVHKAF

-205 NSDQALPLLRVI
+205 SSDQALPLLRVI

-272 APVPGLNMEYAQSLL
+272 APVPGLNREYAQSLL
-287 DANRLRELAGEE
+287 DANRLRDLVGEE
-299 FEAYR
+299 FEAYK
-304 QQLAVTVHEKTLARF
+304 QKLAVEVHRKTLLRF
-319 KDLAQAKAKELAAE
+319 KELAQAKAKELGAE
-333 RGVRDG
+333 RGIRDG
-339 LAKELRQLES
+339 LAKELRQLEA

-373 KLREQVEEAARKALT
+373 KLRRQVEEAAQQALS
-388 DAGLQLEWTAA
+388 DAGLQLEWSAA
-399 GWEQAHEHAA
+399 GWEQAHEQAA

-416 DGSEALKE
+416 DDSQALQE

-429 FDSHAARKR
+429 FDAHATRKR
-438 ELAAAQQ
+438 ELAAAEQ
-445 ELLSLKTRKSLLPP
+445 ELVSLKTRKSLLPP
-459 SSIENRSA
+459 SSIENRAA
-467 IAAAT
+467 ISAAT
-472 GIPEEQ
+472 GVPEDH
-478 MPFGGELIDL
+478 MPFAGELMDL
-488 AEGQERWRPAAE
+488 AEGEERWRPAAE

-524 NDHPVRGALRAVDIS
+524 NGHNVRGALRAVDVS

-545 ALAVQDAADGDL
+545 ALAVEDVRAGDL
-557 LTKLDLLTAGPGGS
+557 LTKLDILASG
-571 AIAAAGDWI
+571 AAAVAGEWV

-588 AYPCVEDPDELAGL
+588 AYPCVEDPDELAAL

-638 AKLDLVAAQVEE
+638 AKLELVAGQVE
-650 LQRDLARAAELAQ
+650 DLRQEVAKAAELAQ
-663 DREESHQGMTRQL
+663 SREDSHQGMSRQL
-676 EALRRVADDHRPWE
+676 DALRRIAEDDRPWE
-690 QVSATVAAEELARI
+690 QVSAAVAAEELARI
-704 QQRLKDAL
+704 EQRLKDAL

-722 ATIETARQRHQSSTE
+722 ATIEEVRQKHQSSTE

-748 LDSQLSTADSLLD
+748 LDRQLTGADAMLE
-761 AARQRLAQQPPS
+761 AARRRLAQAPPS
-773 AEAAAALEPYFA
+773 DATVTALEPHFA
-785 GFGDVLEMHELD
+785 EFGDVTEMHELD
-797 ILANQV
+797 NLANRV
-803 RTRLLAELHAAESRG
+803 RTALLGELHAAESRG
-818 QATSERLTRIFEGF
+818 QATAERLTRIFEGF
-832 VREWGTAI
+832 VREWGSAI
-840 SADHGTTIGAAGEFE
+840 SADHGTSIGAASEFE
-855 ARYHAIVS
+855 ARYHAIVN

-910 SEVNFHE
+910 SQVNFHE
-917 GSFLELDIKQT
+917 GSYLELDIKQT
-928 LPATAKQFKDAIQ
+928 LPPTAKQFKDAIQ
-941 NALKVRHSR
+941 NALKARHTR
-950 PGKAAAAPAG
+950 PAKADAGRADGSAP
-960 PAGTGTAGAEPDD
+960 EKDD
-973 DVELT
+973 DGELSA
-978 TRYKSLE
+978 RYKSLE
-985 TLVKRLGSQT
+985 TLVKRLGSQA

-1022 AGAKGSAK
+1022 TGPRG
-1030 AGANGANKT
+1030 GRKT

-1132 ILRDK
+1132 ILRDR

-1145 TAPVITPGAGAEGSW
+1145 TAPVIRPRPGEEGAW

-1168 IVLR
+1168 IILR

>member
-1 MSIATMLPLGEL
+1 MTIATMLPIGEL

-131 RVTIS
+131 KVTIS

-148 SVGRFYLID
+148 SVGRFYVID
-157 SKPLDLAAVEGIAEK
+157 NKPLDLGAIEGIAEK
-172 RFTKSALDT
+172 RFTKGALET

-242 AAADDVVEEFSNLMS
+242 TAADDVVEEFSNLMS

-272 APVPGLNMEYAQSLL
+272 APVPGMNKEYAQSLL
-287 DANRLRELAGEE
+287 EANRLRELSGEE
-299 FEAYR
+299 FDAYK
-304 QQLAVTVHEKTLARF
+304 QQLSVTVHAKTLARF
-319 KDLAQAKAKELAAE
+319 KDLAQAKAKELSAE
-333 RGVRDG
+333 RGVRDA

-373 KLREQVEEAARKALT
+373 KLRQQVEEAARQALA
-388 DAGLQLEWTAA
+388 DAGLNLEWTAE
-399 GWEQAHEHAA
+399 GWEQAHEQAA
-409 ARSAELK
+409 SRSAELK
-416 DGSEALKE
+416 DDSEALRE

-429 FDSHAARKR
+429 FDGHATKKR

-445 ELLSLKTRKSLLPP
+445 ELVSLKTRKSLLPP
-459 SSIENRSA
+459 SSIENRAA

-472 GIPEEQ
+472 GVPEDR

-488 AEGQERWRPAAE
+488 AEGEEQWRPAAE
-500 RALRSLATTLLV
+500 RALRNLATTLLV

-524 NDHPVRGALRAVDIS
+524 NDNTVRGALRAVDVS

-545 ALAVQDAADGDL
+545 ALAVEDVSDGDL
-557 LTKLDLLTAGPGGS
+557 LTKLNILTLGANADAGE
-571 AIAAAGDWI
+571 WI

-588 AYPCVEDPDELAGL
+588 AYPCVEDPDELAKL

-638 AKLDLVAAQVEE
+638 SKLELVAAKVGE
-650 LQRDLARAAELAQ
+650 LENELLKAAELAQ
-663 DREESHQGMTRQL
+663 SREDSHQGMTRQL
-676 EALRRVADDHRPWE
+676 DALRRIADDDRGWE
-690 QVSATVAAEELARI
+690 QVSAAVAAEELAKI
-704 QQRLKDAL
+704 EQRLKDAL

-722 ATIETARQRHQSSTE
+722 ANIEAIREKHQSSTG
-737 SAAVLQSEYKA
+737 SAAVLQSEYKT
-748 LDSQLSTADSLLD
+748 LDHQMTTADALLD
-761 AARQRLAQQPPS
+761 AARNRLDQAPPS
-773 AEAAAALEPYFA
+773 GATVAALEPYFSA
-785 GFGDVLEMHELD
+785 FGEVGELHELD
-797 ILANQV
+797 TLAAEV
-803 RTRLLAELHAAESRG
+803 RSKLLAELHATESRG
-818 QATSERLTRIFEGF
+818 QALAERLTRMFEGF

-840 SADHGTTIGAAGEFE
+840 SADHGTSIGAAGEFE
-855 ARYHAIVS
+855 SRYHQIVS
-863 DGLPAQEAEF
+863 EGLPAQEAEF

-895 RRSITSRILPLNGIL
+895 RRAITSRILPLNGIL

-928 LPATAKQFKDAIQ
+928 LPATAKQFKDAIH
-941 NALKVRHSR
+941 NALKTRHSR
-950 PGKAAAAPAG
+950 PSRA
-960 PAGTGTAGAEPDD
+960 AGAASGAAGSPEADD

-978 TRYKSLE
+978 NRYKSLE

-1016 KEHREV
+1016 KEHRSV
-1022 AGAKGSAK
+1022 QGPRGGK
-1030 AGANGANKT
+1030 KT
-1039 EVFMHADTGSMSG
+1039 EVYMHADTGSMSG

-1145 TAPVITPGAGAEGSW
+1145 TAPVIGAPGAPGEW

>member
-1 MSIATMLPLGEL
+1 MLPMGEL

-41 RNGTLLTGNSG
+41 RKGTLLTGNSG

-79 AGGAV
+79 SGGAV
-84 EDKRT
+84 EDRRT

-131 RVTIS
+131 KVTVS

-148 SVGRFYLID
+148 SVGRFYMID
-157 SKPLDLAAVEGIAEK
+157 NTPLDLAAIEGIAEK
-172 RFTKSALDT
+172 RFTKAALDAV
-181 IFPDAQIFDVHKAF
+181 FPDAQVFDVHKAF

-227 NTFFRDQVLDAPATL
+227 NTFFRDQVLDSPATL

-272 APVPGLNMEYAQSLL
+272 APVPGLNKEYAQSLL
-287 DANRLRELAGEE
+287 DANLLRELAGEE
-299 FEAYR
+299 FDSFKQR
-304 QQLAVTVHEKTLARF
+304 LAVTVRGKTLARF
-319 KDLAQAKAKELAAE
+319 KDLAQSKAKDLGAE
-333 RGVRDG
+333 RAVRDG
-339 LAKELRQLES
+339 LAKELRQLEA

-373 KLREQVEEAARKALT
+373 KLRQQVEDAARKALS
-388 DAGLQLEWTAA
+388 DAGLELAWTAA
-399 GWEQAHEHAA
+399 GWEQAHAQAA
-409 ARSAELK
+409 ARSAELL
-416 DGSEALKE
+416 DDSEALKE

-429 FDSHAARKR
+429 FDGHATKKR

-445 ELLSLKTRKSLLPP
+445 ELVSLKTRKSLLPP
-459 SSIENRSA
+459 SSIENRAA

-472 GIPEEQ
+472 GVPEEQ
-478 MPFGGELIDL
+478 MPFGGELMDL

-500 RALRSLATTLLV
+500 RALRNLATTLLV

-524 NDHPVRGALRAVDIS
+524 NDNTVRGALRAVDVS

-545 ALAVQDAADGDL
+545 ALAVEDVADGDL
-557 LTKLDLLTAGPGGS
+557 LTKLSILATGTSDGAGE
-571 AIAAAGDWI
+571 WI

-588 AYPCVEDPDELAGL
+588 AYPCVENPDELARL

-616 HTVEKDDRFTSRQDY
+616 HTVEKDDRFTGRQDY

-638 AKLDLVAAQVEE
+638 SKLELVAAQVEDLRQE
-650 LQRDLARAAELAQ
+650 LAKAAELAQ
-663 DREESHQGMTRQL
+663 SREESHQGMTRQL
-676 EALRRVADDHRPWE
+676 DALRRIAEDHRPWE
-690 QVSATVAAEELARI
+690 QVSAAVAEDELARI
-704 QQRLKDAL
+704 EQRLKDAL

-722 ATIETARQRHQSSTE
+722 ANIEAARQQHQSSTE
-737 SAAVLQSEYKA
+737 AAAVLQSEYKA
-748 LDSQLSTADSLLD
+748 LDQQLTTADSLLE
-761 AARQRLAQQPPS
+761 AARTRLDQAPPS
-773 AEAAAALEPYFA
+773 DSTVTALEPYFE

-797 ILANQV
+797 NLANQV
-803 RTRLLAELHAAESRG
+803 KTRLLGELHAAESRG

-840 SADHGTTIGAAGEFE
+840 SADHGTSIGAAGEFE
-855 ARYHAIVS
+855 SRYHAIVS

-928 LPATAKQFKDAIQ
+928 LPPTAKQFKDAIQ
-941 NALKVRHSR
+941 NALRARHTRPVR
-950 PGKAAAAPAG
+950 GAG
-960 PAGTGTAGAEPDD
+960 PASGAAGSASAAGSVGSESDD
-973 DVELT
+973 DAELT
-978 TRYKSLE
+978 NRYKSLE
-985 TLVKRLGSQT
+985 MLVKRLGSQT

-1022 AGAKGSAK
+1022 QGPASGKK
-1030 AGANGANKT
+1030 AGTEGRKKT
-1039 EVFMHADTGSMSG
+1039 DVFMHADTGSMSG

-1145 TAPVITPGAGAEGSW
+1145 TAPVIGPRAGTEGKW

>member
-1 MSIATMLPLGEL
+1 MLPMGEL

-20 LALVQVVNW
+20 LAMVQVVNW

-79 AGGAV
+79 SGGAV

-131 RVTIS
+131 TVTVS

-148 SVGRFYLID
+148 SVGRYYLID
-157 SKPLDLAAVEGIAEK
+157 SKPLDLAAIEGIAEK
-172 RFTKSALDT
+172 RFTKAALEG
-181 IFPDAQIFDVHKAF
+181 IFPDAQVFDVHKAF

-242 AAADDVVEEFSNLMS
+242 AAADGVVEEFSNLMS

-272 APVPGLNMEYAQSLL
+272 APVPELNRDYAQSLL

-304 QQLAVTVHEKTLARF
+304 QRLAVAVHERTLARV
-319 KDLAQAKAKELAAE
+319 KARAQAKAKELGAE
-333 RGVRDG
+333 RAVRDS
-339 LAKELRQLES
+339 LAKDLRQLEAE
-349 DYNNQGGNAISA
+349 YNNQGGNAISS

-373 KLREQVEEAARKALT
+373 KLRQQVEEAARQSLS
-388 DAGLQLEWTAA
+388 DAGLQLDWTAE
-399 GWEQAHEHAA
+399 GWEQAHELAA
-409 ARSAELK
+409 ARSAELR
-416 DGSEALKE
+416 DDSETLKE

-429 FDSHAARKR
+429 FDGHATKKR
-438 ELAAAQQ
+438 ELAAAEQ
-445 ELLSLKTRKSLLPP
+445 ELISLKTRKSLLPP
-459 SSIENRSA
+459 SSIENRAA

-472 GIPEEQ
+472 GVPEEL

-488 AEGQERWRPAAE
+488 AEGEERWRPAAE

-524 NDHPVRGALRAVDIS
+524 NDHTVRGALRAVDVS

-545 ALAVQDAADGDL
+545 ALAVEDVSDGDL
-557 LTKLDLLTAGPGGS
+557 LTKLDILTAGPSGGS
-571 AIAAAGDWI
+571 AAQASEWI

-588 AYPCVEDPDELAGL
+588 AYPCVENPDDLAAL

-616 HTVEKDDRFTSRQDY
+616 HTVEKDDRFTGRQDY

-638 AKLDLVAAQVEE
+638 SKMELVAAQVADLQQE
-650 LQRDLARAAELAQ
+650 LAKAAELAQ
-663 DREESHQGMTRQL
+663 SREESHQGMSRQL
-676 EALRRVADDHRPWE
+676 EALRRVAEDHRPWE
-690 QVSATVAAEELARI
+690 QVSAAVAADELARI
-704 QQRLKDAL
+704 EQRLKDAL

-722 ATIETARQRHQSSTE
+722 ANIEAARQKHQSSTE
-737 SAAVLQSEYKA
+737 AAAVLQSEYKA
-748 LDSQLSTADSLLD
+748 LDHQLTTADSLLE
-761 AARQRLAQQPPS
+761 AARTRLAQAPPS
-773 AEAAAALEPYFA
+773 ASTAAALEPYFE
-785 GFGDVLEMHELD
+785 GFGEVTEMHELD
-797 ILANQV
+797 NLAARV
-803 RTRLLAELHAAESRG
+803 RTQLLGELHAAESRG
-818 QATSERLTRIFEGF
+818 QAMSERLTRIFEGF

-840 SADHGTTIGAAGEFE
+840 SADHGTSIGAASEFE

-895 RRSITSRILPLNGIL
+895 RRSIMSRILPLNGIL

-941 NALKVRHSR
+941 NALKTRHSR
-950 PGKAAAAPAG
+950 PGREVPH
-960 PAGTGTAGAEPDD
+960 TSVDD
-973 DVELT
+973 DAELT
-978 TRYKSLE
+978 SRYKSLE
-985 TLVKRLGSQT
+985 TLVKRLGSQA

-1022 AGAKGSAK
+1022 HTPAGSKGGK
-1030 AGANGANKT
+1030 RT

-1145 TAPVITPGAGAEGSW
+1145 TAPVIAPKQGSEGQW

>member
-1 MSIATMLPLGEL
+1 MSIASMLPLGDV

-79 AGGAV
+79 SGGAV

-131 RVTIS
+131 RVTVS

-148 SVGRFYLID
+148 SVGRFYLVD
-157 SKPLDLAAVEGIAEK
+157 NVPLDLEALEGIADK
-172 RFTKSALDT
+172 RFTKGALEA
-181 IFPDAQIFDVHKAF
+181 IFPHAQVFDVHKAF

-272 APVPGLNMEYAQSLL
+272 APVPGLNREYAQSLL
-287 DANRLRELAGEE
+287 DANRLRELVGEE

-304 QQLAVTVHEKTLARF
+304 QQLAVTVHQKTLLRF
-319 KDLAQAKAKELAAE
+319 RELAQAKAKELGAE
-333 RGVRDG
+333 RTVRDG
-339 LAKELRQLES
+339 LAKELRQLET

-373 KLREQVEEAARKALT
+373 KLRQQVEEAAQQALA
-388 DAGLQLEWTAA
+388 DAGLQLEWSAA
-399 GWEQAHEHAA
+399 GWEQAHEQAA

-416 DGSEALKE
+416 DDSQALQE

-429 FDSHAARKR
+429 FDAHAGRKR
-438 ELAAAQQ
+438 ELAAAEQ
-445 ELLSLKTRKSLLPP
+445 ELVSLKTRKSLLPP
-459 SSIENRSA
+459 SSIENRAA

-472 GIPEEQ
+472 GIPEDR
-478 MPFGGELIDL
+478 MPFAGELMDL
-488 AEGQERWRPAAE
+488 AEGEERWRPAAE

-512 PGEHFAAVTRYL
+512 PGEHFGAVTRYL
-524 NDHPVRGALRAVDIS
+524 NDHNVRGALRAVDVS

-545 ALAVQDAADGDL
+545 ALAVEDARDGDL
-557 LTKLDLLTAGPGGS
+557 ITKLDILASGTA
-571 AIAAAGDWI
+571 AEAGEWV

-588 AYPCVEDPDELAGL
+588 AFPCVEDPDELAAL

-638 AKLDLVAAQVEE
+638 AKLELVAAQVE
-650 LQRDLARAAELAQ
+650 DLRQEVAKAAELAQ
-663 DREESHQGMTRQL
+663 SREDSHQGMSRQL
-676 EALRRVADDHRPWE
+676 DALRRIAEDDRPWE
-690 QVSATVAAEELARI
+690 QVSAAVAADELARI
-704 QQRLKDAL
+704 EQRLKDAL
-712 AAQADLEPLR
+712 AAQANLEPLR
-722 ATIETARQRHQSSTE
+722 ATIEEVRQKHQSSTE

-748 LDSQLSTADSLLD
+748 LDRQLTAADTLLE
-761 AARQRLAQQPPS
+761 AARDRLAQAPPS
-773 AEAAAALEPYFA
+773 DATVKALDPYFA
-785 GFGDVLEMHELD
+785 EFGDVTEMHELD
-797 ILANQV
+797 NLANRV
-803 RTRLLAELHAAESRG
+803 RTALLGELHTAESRG
-818 QATSERLTRIFEGF
+818 QATAERLTRIFEGF
-832 VREWGTAI
+832 VREWGSAI
-840 SADHGTTIGAAGEFE
+840 SADHGTSIGAASEFE
-855 ARYHAIVS
+855 ARYHAIVN

-910 SEVNFHE
+910 SQVNFHE
-917 GSFLELDIKQT
+917 GSYLELDIKQT
-928 LPATAKQFKDAIQ
+928 LPPTAKQFKDAIQ
-941 NALKVRHSR
+941 NALKARHTR
-950 PGKAAAAPAG
+950 PAKSEAG
-960 PAGTGTAGAEPDD
+960 RAEGSGPERDD
-973 DVELT
+973 DGELT
-978 TRYKSLE
+978 ARYKTLE
-985 TLVKRLGSQT
+985 TLVKRLGSQA

-1022 AGAKGSAK
+1022 TGPAAGKKG
-1030 AGANGANKT
+1030 GVRT

-1132 ILRDK
+1132 ILRDR
-1137 RTNRSGVL
+1137 RTNRSGIL
-1145 TAPVITPGAGAEGSW
+1145 TAPVIRPRPGQEGAW